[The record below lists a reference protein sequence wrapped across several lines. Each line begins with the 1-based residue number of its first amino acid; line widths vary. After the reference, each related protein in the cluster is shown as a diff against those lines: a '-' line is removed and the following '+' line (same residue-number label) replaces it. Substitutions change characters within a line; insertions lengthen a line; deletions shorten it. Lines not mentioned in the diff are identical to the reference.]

1 MTIKTFR
8 KLISPFFWGNVLLE
22 AAKEHWIYLLIMI
35 VIFNGSSLMRGE
47 IIEFIISSTII
58 STGIAIIF
66 CLWVVFI
73 FCKKVLESSAFK
85 VNSLSKSNKML
96 AREVLGVI
104 EKEEKNIEAREI
116 SREPMDT
123 GSKVGLF
130 LILLVN
136 ICITLGIFYIWYLVA
151 NQ

>member
-22 AAKEHWIYLLIMI
+22 ATKEHWIYLLIMI

-47 IIEFIISSTII
+47 IIEFIISSMII

-73 FCKKVLESSAFK
+73 FCKKVFESSAFK

-116 SREPMDT
+116 SREPLDT

-136 ICITLGIFYIWYLVA
+136 ICITLGMFYIWYLVA

>member
-1 MTIKTFR
+1 
-8 KLISPFFWGNVLLE
+8 
-22 AAKEHWIYLLIMI
+22 
-35 VIFNGSSLMRGE
+35 MRGE

>member
-22 AAKEHWIYLLIMI
+22 ATKEHWIYLLIVI

-73 FCKKVLESSAFK
+73 FCKKVFESSAFK

-96 AREVLGVI
+96 AREVLGFI
-104 EKEEKNIEAREI
+104 EKEEKNIEGREI
-116 SREPMDT
+116 SREPLDT